1 MTTAYYSLNE
11 LRGLPGLPV
20 ADRALRDLVK
30 SFISRPRE
38 GRGGGLEYSA
48 ESLPE
53 FARKAIGQRE
63 AIAQIPFE
71 IHSEYGYTNPDIRPE
86 QARADSKAWYLHALD
101 KFQQTHDLTA
111 TKARE
116 YFTLAIR
123 LGLIKIPEVVSSIV
137 KKVSITTL
145 RRWEQVSK
153 VMGLDALN
161 GMWQG
166 RKSQLDVFAE
176 LGEGFTKLLI
186 YTAKQIELELRKKFE
201 GHKIPKLRA
210 ISNYKRKWAKEH
222 PREFV
227 HTVEGAAAYKNKFGQ
242 GKEGSLSEKVTGP
255 NQLWM
260 LDGTKTDVL
269 LADGTRH
276 WIIGLI
282 DVYSRRVV
290 LVLSK
295 TNDANAVVNGLL
307 AKGLLK
313 LGVPTTLKIDNG
325 SEYVN
330 NQFENAC
337 NELEI
342 EIDLCAG
349 GSPWQKGIIERFF
362 GTLTRAAEKGL
373 PGYVGAN
380 IKERAAWDKITGTLT
395 PIEFQAKLDTYVNY
409 YNTQHYHSSIKCTPM
424 EKWAQGVQAGTVIRT
439 IDNPQVLMRLLTAAR
454 KRRVGAEG
462 IQYDS
467 YKFASESPL
476 YEELK
481 GQDVWIKMEPSDAS
495 TIYAQNQKGEYLF
508 TAFCPELVGMTRA
521 ELVARLKKNRKVAKK
536 FKQES
541 LSFYE
546 HTDPAKHAELVT
558 FQKTLP
564 ANLPAIEKARRLEEA
579 IHNDKPAPKVHLE
592 ITQDAIELDAIPVD
606 PLDRY
611 RWYRSR
617 IHSGQCFST
626 DKVLD
631 FLRSIESKKQNW
643 SAVIESDLRWVTPQ
657 ELWEGRPIE
666 YEWELAK
673 AATILKPKHESMPW
687 RAYQTCYLMSD
698 LNSTQSQF
706 MRDFES
712 HPDNQHLIPILQ
724 HFKIYRA
731 DLLNTA
737 LADNPNTTAD
747 NWRFEAG
754 YFQRYYQYAER
765 DLLHCVAGHEPVKNP
780 DYDWANHQSI
790 VQRRKEAS

>member
-1 MTTAYYSLNE
+1 MSTYYSLNE

-20 ADRALRDLVK
+20 AERALRELVK
-30 SFISRPRE
+30 TWISRPRQ
-38 GRGGGLEYSA
+38 GKGGGWEYASECLPASA
-48 ESLPE
+48 LT
-53 FARKAIGQRE
+53 AIEQRN
-63 AIAQIPFE
+63 AYALIPFDLQP
-71 IHSEYGYTNPDIRPE
+71 IYGHPEPDIRSE
-86 QARADSKAWYLHALD
+86 QARADSKAWYLNALSQ
-101 KFQQTHDLTA
+101 FQSAHQLTV
-111 TKARE
+111 TKSRE
-116 YFTLAIR
+116 YFTLAVR
-123 LGLIKIPEVVSSIV
+123 LGLVKIPAVVATVV
-137 KKVSITTL
+137 KNVSITTL
-145 RRWEQVSK
+145 RRWSQVAK
-153 VMGLDALN
+153 IMGLDALN
-161 GMWQG
+161 GLWKG
-166 RKSQLDVFAE
+166 RKSKLDVFAE
-176 LGEGFTKLLI
+176 LGQEFTSLLV
-186 YTAKQIELELRKKFE
+186 YTAKQIEKELRARFE
-201 GHKIPKLRA
+201 GHKIPRLRA

-227 HTVEGAAAYKNKFGQ
+227 HTVEGAAAYKNKYGK
-242 GKEGSLSEKVTGP
+242 GKEGSLSENVTGP

-330 NQFENAC
+330 NHFENAC
-337 NELEI
+337 SELEI

-362 GTLTRAAEKGL
+362 GTLTRQAEKGL

-395 PIEFQAKLDTYVNY
+395 PIEFQAKLDSYANY
-409 YNTQHYHSSIKCTPM
+409 YNTQQTHSSIKCTPM

-439 IDNPQVLMRLLTAAR
+439 IDNPQVLMRLLTTAR

-467 YKFASESPL
+467 FKFASESPL

-481 GQDVWIKMEPSDAS
+481 GQDIWVKMEPSDAS
-495 TIYAQNQKGEYLF
+495 TIYCQDKKGEYLF

-536 FKQES
+536 YKQS
-541 LSFYE
+541 ALTFYE
-546 HTDPAKHAELVT
+546 QTNPEKHAELLG
-558 FQKTLP
+558 FQKEVP
-564 ANLPAIEKARRLEEA
+564 ANLPALEKAKRLEEA
-579 IHNDKPAPKVHLE
+579 IQNSPKSEPIQLE
-592 ITQDAIELDAIPVD
+592 ITQDAIDVEVVPMD

-617 IHSGQCFST
+617 IHSGQCTTTS
-626 DKVLD
+626 VLD

-643 SAVIESDLRWVTPQ
+643 SAVIESDIRWVTPK
-657 ELWEGRPIE
+657 ELWEGRPLE
-666 YEWELAK
+666 YGWELAK
-673 AATILKPKHESMPW
+673 AAIMLKPKHESMPW
-687 RAYQTCYLMSD
+687 RAYQYCLSLD
-698 LNSTQSQF
+698 LLSTTQRQF
-706 MRDFES
+706 KNDFES
-712 HPDNQHLIPILQ
+712 HPDNQHLIPILHQ
-724 HFKIYRA
+724 TPIYRA
-731 DLLNTA
+731 DILNCA
-737 LADNPNTTAD
+737 LADKPNTTQD
-747 NWRFEAG
+747 SWRFEAG
-754 YFQRYYQYAER
+754 YFQRYYQYPER
-765 DLLHCVAGHEPVKNP
+765 DLLHCVAGREPIKNP
-780 DYDWANHQSI
+780 NYDWANHQSI
-790 VQRRKEAS
+790 VQKRKAG